1 MNRARRT
8 GRTRQ
13 AGLSLIEVLVSILI
27 FSIGILGMVGLQA
40 RAVQY
45 SVDAEDRTRA
55 ALLANEIVS
64 EMWAQQTLTLPA
76 ARVTAFETRA
86 QTAADPLYLAPTA
99 DVDVSAP
106 AAGVVTVTIT
116 WRSGATKRT
125 ADTQDS
131 RYITQVAMP

>member
-1 MNRARRT
+1 MNRNRRK
-8 GRTRQ
+8 GRIRQ

-27 FSIGILGMVGLQA
+27 FSFGILGMVVLQA

-64 EMWAQQTLTLPA
+64 EMWAQQSMSLA
-76 ARVTAFETRA
+76 SARVTAFETRA
-86 QTAADPLYLAPTA
+86 QTATDPLYLAPTA

-106 AAGVVTVTIT
+106 NAGVVTVTIT

-125 ADTQDS
+125 SDTQDS
-131 RYITQVAMP
+131 RYVTQVAMP